1 MITQLSIQSNPVI
14 FKMSCGLSFEMSV
27 IQCIAEILGKSV
39 KHIATLKDN
48 NYAKY
53 FDITE
58 AAIV

>member
-1 MITQLSIQSNPVI
+1 
-14 FKMSCGLSFEMSV
+14 MSCGLIFEMSV